1 MAKKKK
7 VKSIKGCNINCNSS
21 GGGFYFLGFMGAAVY
36 YISTST
42 GFWNG
47 VLGVL
52 KALVWPA
59 FIVYELLKFI
69 GA

>member
-1 MAKKKK
+1 MRSMRD
-7 VKSIKGCNINCNSS
+7 KSPHKNC
-21 GGGFYFLGFMGAAVY
+21 GGSYFLGMVGSAVY
-36 YISTST
+36 FISTST

-59 FIVYELLKFI
+59 FVVFYLLKFL

>member
-1 MAKKKK
+1 MKKRSVRQRIKDKK
-7 VKSIKGCNINCNSS
+7 MHASC
-21 GGGFYFLGFMGAAVY
+21 GGSYFLGMVGSAVY
-36 YISTST
+36 FISTST

-47 VLGVL
+47 VLGLL

-59 FIVYELLKFI
+59 FVVFYLLKFL